1 MNSTPSDPHRS
12 PPVEPASSPD
22 DQAGSS
28 PADVVGGGDA
38 GEDLEAAHVALSR
51 ARAAAVARG
60 YRPGRAGRRGPSTPG
75 LIDRR
80 GLAGSGSDSSEP
92 RVLADEVDRLV
103 ASRGWLADVEVG
115 AVVGRWS
122 TIVGDHVAAHVEP
135 VSFTGTVLTVRA
147 DSTAWATQ
155 VTLLAHSIL
164 ARIET
169 EIGAGLVTEIVVHG
183 PAGPTWRKGALRVRG
198 QGPRDTYG

>member
-1 MNSTPSDPHRS
+1 MKV
-12 PPVEPASSPD
+12 PPES
-22 DQAGSS
+22 
-28 PADVVGGGDA
+28 GGDGPA
-38 GEDLEAAHVALSR
+38 EHSDEDVDAAHAALSR
-51 ARAAAVARG
+51 ARANAVARG
-60 YRPGRAGRRGPSTPG
+60 YRPGRAGRRSSAQSG
-75 LIDRR
+75 LTHRR
-80 GLAGSGSDSSEP
+80 GLGAPAGESSEP
-92 RVLADEVDRLV
+92 RVLADEVDRLL
-103 ASRGWLADVEVG
+103 ASRGWVADVEVG

-122 TIVGDHVAAHVEP
+122 TIVGDQVAAHAEP

-155 VTLLAHSIL
+155 LTLVSHSIL

-183 PAGPTWRKGALRVRG
+183 PAGPTWRKGPLRSPG